1 MSRTA
6 EAYTAYVSHAWG
18 NLLSEFWEVRAT
30 AALWGKSFET
40 RNIDTWQGTWLRYLP
55 QQAPPTEEYTDWK
68 ALHQICEATCKRE
81 NPMFPHMCTGS
92 WTHIRGLIINETQ
105 SALLAYSQQEDTAL
119 PGHSPGDVL
128 VHLRFELEH
137 EQMSWPG
144 RSFFEAQV
152 ASRHTFGLLVW
163 LCSNSRL
170 TSVPLE
176 LGPNP
181 HKEGPP
187 SYKQSY
193 EGPKLGYKYFKL
205 GDKSLNYS

>member
-1 MSRTA
+1 MAAAVCGAFFVLLFVGLDAFKECESAALLQKPVTEPHCSTYRGA
-6 EAYTAYVSHAWG
+6 ISGNELAYTAYVSHAWG

-144 RSFFEAQV
+144 RSFFEAQ
-152 ASRHTFGLLVW
+152 
-163 LCSNSRL
+163 
-170 TSVPLE
+170 
-176 LGPNP
+176 
-181 HKEGPP
+181 
-187 SYKQSY
+187 
-193 EGPKLGYKYFKL
+193 
-205 GDKSLNYS
+205 